1 MLALF
6 LLAALSQD
14 TFALVEEGQKRMRE
28 QAFAEAAALFEK
40 AAEREPS
47 SSRIH
52 YYLGVSLMRLGRAGD
67 AVSSLE
73 RAVALTPRTNLAVAY
88 ELGTAYLQTVENDS
102 LIIAIH
108 GLTSSSQLR
117 AADGR

>member
-1 MLALF
+1 MP
-6 LLAALSQD
+6 
-14 TFALVEEGQKRMRE
+14 LVEEGQKRMRE

-73 RAVALTPRTNLAVAY
+73 RAVALTPRTNLAGGLRAR
-88 ELGTAYLQTVENDS
+88 
-102 LIIAIH
+102 H
-108 GLTSSSQLR
+108 GLF
-117 AADGR
+117 ANGRERLLDHCYSWVDLLVTA